1 MDCFNH
7 SCPFRSNETSNAQ
20 RCECLA
26 CPNRC
31 GRSVL
36 ISSYRTLTGDEL
48 AKINDELAKINAE
61 RANDAGYGVGICC

>member
-1 MDCFNH
+1 MIDCFNH

-20 RCECLA
+20 RCEYLA

-36 ISSYRTLTGDEL
+36 ISSNRTLTGDEL
-48 AKINDELAKINAE
+48 AKINAE
-61 RANDAGYGVGICC
+61 RTNDADYGVGVYC